1 MRILILTQFFDPEP
15 ASIPGM
21 PLATW
26 LAQKGHDVQVLTGF
40 PNYPGGHFYP
50 SVPVRI
56 WRREVIDGI
65 RISRVILY
73 PSHDQS
79 AFRRIM
85 NYCSFAVSASV
96 LGTLL
101 TTKPDVVY
109 VYHPPATAGM
119 PALLW
124 KKLRGIPFVF
134 HVQDLWPESVVE
146 SGMAGNGRLN
156 RLIARG
162 ISWWCRRI
170 YSGASYVVTL
180 SSGMR
185 DAIINRGVPTEKV
198 VSIPNWVEESIYF
211 PMRRD
216 EAIATELGM
225 SRRFNVVYS
234 GNVGFY
240 QELSTA
246 IYAAE
251 LLSDLPDFQ
260 LVIVGGG
267 QADGEIR
274 ELTARLKLENVL
286 FIGRQPYAE
295 MGAITAIADVLL
307 VSLVDLPLFEVTIP
321 SKTQVALAC
330 GRPVLMSV
338 KGDAAQLILDASAG
352 FVCTPGDSQ
361 GMANA
366 IRKFHSMTVQELS
379 EMGERG
385 RLYYESNLSIN
396 IGAARLETL
405 LIQAAM
411 RKKY

>member
-1 MRILILTQFFDPEP
+1 
-15 ASIPGM
+15 
-21 PLATW
+21 
-26 LAQKGHDVQVLTGF
+26 
-40 PNYPGGHFYP
+40 
-50 SVPVRI
+50 
-56 WRREVIDGI
+56 
-65 RISRVILY
+65 
-73 PSHDQS
+73 
-79 AFRRIM
+79 M
-85 NYCSFAVSASV
+85 NYCSFALSASV
-96 LGTLL
+96 MGTLL

-109 VYHPPATAGM
+109 VYHPPATAAM

-156 RLIARG
+156 RLIAKG
-162 ISWWCRRI
+162 ISRWCQRI
-170 YSGASYVVTL
+170 YSGASYVITL
-180 SSGMR
+180 SPGMR
-185 DAIINRGVPTEKV
+185 DVIINRGVPTEKV

-211 PMRRD
+211 PIRRD

-225 SRRFNVVYS
+225 SGHFNVVYS

-246 IYAAE
+246 LYAAE

-267 QADGEIR
+267 QAEGEIR
-274 ELTARLKLENVL
+274 ELAARLKLGNVL
-286 FIGRQPYAE
+286 FIGRQPYTG

-307 VSLVDLPLFEVTIP
+307 ISLMDLPLFEVTIP

-338 KGDAAQLILDASAG
+338 KGDAAELILDARAG
-352 FVCTPGDSQ
+352 FVCTPGDAQ
-361 GMANA
+361 GMAKA
-366 IRKFHSMTVQELS
+366 IRKFHSLTVQELS

-385 RLYYESNLSIN
+385 RAYYESNLSID

-411 RKKY
+411 RKNY